1 MLNMHTIAH
10 FFRQKTG
17 FAVLILAVLATAFS
31 YYVYTEKQL
40 DVVSE
45 SRYVSHQLASQ
56 LRQTSDGL
64 TLSVNVSAKQFRQ
77 TDFVEQVSNAVARH
91 AINPTLLKL
100 ELTESALL
108 DHIEDAIQVMNA
120 LKDIGVRFSLDDFGT
135 GYSSLQYLRLLP
147 LYQLKIDRSF
157 VQDIAS
163 KGSDQAIV
171 RTIIAMAH
179 TLNLNV
185 IAEGVETQVQQ
196 GILLD
201 SGCRYYQGYLFSKP
215 VPIDVFEGL
224 L

>member
-1 MLNMHTIAH
+1 
-10 FFRQKTG
+10 
-17 FAVLILAVLATAFS
+17 
-31 YYVYTEKQL
+31 
-40 DVVSE
+40 
-45 SRYVSHQLASQ
+45 
-56 LRQTSDGL
+56 
-64 TLSVNVSAKQFRQ
+64 VNVSAKQFRQ

-157 VQDIAS
+157 VQHIAS

-201 SGCRYYQGYLFSKP
+201 SGCIYYQGYLFSKP